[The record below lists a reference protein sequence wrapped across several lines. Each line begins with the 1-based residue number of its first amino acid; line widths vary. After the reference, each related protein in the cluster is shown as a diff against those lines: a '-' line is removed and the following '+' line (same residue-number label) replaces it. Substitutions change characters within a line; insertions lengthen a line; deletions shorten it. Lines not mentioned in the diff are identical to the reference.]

1 MPIQDPS
8 TTIQSKPI
16 QLPSDD
22 GAHFESRSESASASV
37 RQAESALTAIEQA
50 LTSPQFFRFQ
60 WEELSEPEQSLEAI
74 DSLADTESDVP
85 IKIVLGKT
93 HLSHAEMESLH
104 RGSVIV
110 LDKRTGDSVEVY
122 AANRLIARGEIMVH
136 NQRFCI
142 RVTEVL

>member
-8 TTIQSKPI
+8 TPIQSTPI
-16 QLPSDD
+16 QMPSN
-22 GAHFESRSESASASV
+22 GVVHVESRSESAIASV
-37 RQAESALTAIEQA
+37 RQAESVLTAIEHA
-50 LTSPQFFRFQ
+50 LASPQFFRFQ
-60 WEELSEPEQSLEAI
+60 WEELSEPQQSLEAI
-74 DSLADTESDVP
+74 DSLPDEESDVP